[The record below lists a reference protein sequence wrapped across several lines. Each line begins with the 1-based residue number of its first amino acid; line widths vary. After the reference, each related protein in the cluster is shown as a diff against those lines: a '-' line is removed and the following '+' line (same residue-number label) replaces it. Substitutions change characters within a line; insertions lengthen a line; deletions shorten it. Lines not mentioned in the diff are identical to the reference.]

1 MHSVEVDSIGVLHLE
16 SSSLLIIV
24 CTALKCVSLTGDS
37 YTATQLIINA
47 IKMLVGTGGQR
58 VRDREGDREGERDR
72 ERE

>member
-37 YTATQLIINA
+37 YTATQLIIINA
-47 IKMLVGTGGQR
+47 IKMLVGKGK
-58 VRDREGDREGERDR
+58 EK
-72 ERE
+72 